1 MIGSKLTI
9 RGQTTIPK
17 PIREYLGLEPGDR
30 VLFVLK
36 EDEVVLQ
43 PVRDTLLDLRGSVE
57 PRRRPEKFDEVRAE
71 VRKRVSK
78 RSSNG

>member
-36 EDEVVLQ
+36 ESDVVLQ
-43 PVRDTLLDLRGSVE
+43 PVRDTLLDLRGSVV
-57 PRRRPEKFDEVRAE
+57 PLRRPEDFDEIRAE

-78 RSSNG
+78 RSSDG

>member
-30 VLFVLK
+30 VLFVMK
-36 EDEVVLQ
+36 DDEVVLQ
-43 PVRDTLLDLRGSVE
+43 PVKQTLLNLRGSVK
-57 PRRRPEKFDEVRAE
+57 PRKRPEDFEEVRMQ
-71 VRKRVSK
+71 VRERVSK
-78 RSSNG
+78 RRSDG

>member
-36 EDEVVLQ
+36 EDKVVLQ

-57 PRRRPEKFDEVRAE
+57 PRERPEDFDKVRAE

-78 RSSNG
+78 RSSDG

>member
-30 VLFVLK
+30 ILFVVK

-57 PRRRPEKFDEVRAE
+57 SRRKPEDFDKVRAE

-78 RSSNG
+78 SRKDG

>member
-36 EDEVVLQ
+36 EDKVVLQ

-57 PRRRPEKFDEVRAE
+57 PREKPEDFDKVRAE

-78 RSSNG
+78 RSNDY

>member
-1 MIGSKLTI
+1 MVGSKLTS

-17 PIREYLGLEPGDR
+17 SIREYLGLESGDR

-43 PVRDTLLDLRGSVE
+43 PVRDTLLDLKGSVE
-57 PRRRPEKFDEVRAE
+57 PRRRPEDFDEVRAE
-71 VRKRVSK
+71 VRKRISEK
-78 RSSNG
+78 RLDG

>member
-36 EDEVVLQ
+36 EDKVVLQ

-57 PRRRPEKFDEVRAE
+57 PRRRPEDFDEVRAV

-78 RSSNG
+78 RSSDG

>member
-30 VLFVLK
+30 VLFVVK

-57 PRRRPEKFDEVRAE
+57 SRRKPEDFDKVRAE

-78 RSSNG
+78 SRKDG

>member
-30 VLFVLK
+30 VLFVVK
-36 EDEVVLQ
+36 ESEVVLQ
-43 PVRDTLLDLRGSVE
+43 PVKDTLLDLRGSVE
-57 PRRRPEKFDEVRAE
+57 SRRKPEDFDKVRAE

-78 RSSNG
+78 SRKDG

>member
-36 EDEVVLQ
+36 ESEVVLQ
-43 PVRDTLLDLRGSVE
+43 PVKDTLLDLRGSVA
-57 PRRRPEKFDEVRAE
+57 PRERPEDFDKVRAE

-78 RSSNG
+78 RSSDD

>member
-36 EDEVVLQ
+36 ESEVVLQ
-43 PVRDTLLDLRGSVE
+43 PVKDTLLDLRGSVE
-57 PRRRPEKFDEVRAE
+57 PRERPEDFDKVRSE
-71 VRKRVSK
+71 VRKRLSK
-78 RSSNG
+78 RSSDD

>member
-36 EDEVVLQ
+36 ESEVVLQ

-57 PRRRPEKFDEVRAE
+57 PRRRPEDFDEVRAE
-71 VRKRVSK
+71 VRKRLSK
-78 RSSNG
+78 RSSDG

>member
-43 PVRDTLLDLRGSVE
+43 PVKDTLLDLRGSVE
-57 PRRRPEKFDEVRAE
+57 PRERPEDFDKVRAE

-78 RSSNG
+78 SRKDG

>member
-1 MIGSKLTI
+1 MVGSKLTS

-17 PIREYLGLEPGDR
+17 SIREYLGLESGDR

-43 PVRDTLLDLRGSVE
+43 PVRNTLLDLKGSVD
-57 PRRRPEKFDEVRAE
+57 PRGIHEDFDEIRAE
-71 VRKRVSK
+71 VRKRVSERRK
-78 RSSNG
+78 DG

>member
-1 MIGSKLTI
+1 MIGSKLTS

-36 EDEVVLQ
+36 ESEVVLQ

-57 PRRRPEKFDEVRAE
+57 PRRRPEDFDEVRAE
-71 VRKRVSK
+71 VRKRLSK
-78 RSSNG
+78 RSSDG

>member
-36 EDEVVLQ
+36 EDKVVLQ

-57 PRRRPEKFDEVRAE
+57 PRERPEDFDKVRAE

-78 RSSNG
+78 RSSDD